1 MELNEIQKEARD
13 FLLSNVTSAVATV
26 SREGIP
32 YVSTMYFCIDEDFN
46 FYFLTSAH
54 SRKLKDIE
62 VNNNIA
68 VVVGFGPKTITVQA
82 GGTAEVVIDQDEMFM
97 NNIFKKIKFSNLDQ
111 WPVLHLEKEGIVI
124 LKLNTTWMTLL
135 NFDKEGH
142 PKTFSHEIQKVI

>member
-1 MELNEIQKEARD
+1 MELNDIQKEARD
-13 FLLSNVTSAVATV
+13 FLTEHVTSAVATV
-26 SREGIP
+26 SREGTP
-32 YVSTMYFCIDEDFN
+32 DEDFN

-62 VNNNIA
+62 FNSNIA
-68 VVVGFGPKTITVQA
+68 VVVGFGPQTITIQA
-82 GGTAEVVIDQDEMFM
+82 GGNAEVVRDQDEMFM
-97 NNIFKKIKFSNLDQ
+97 NNIFKKIKFKNLDQ

-124 LKLNTTWMTLL
+124 LKLNTAWMTLL